1 MNSGWKYVLKQISL
15 VLLVALLSCL
25 CLAIGLMI
33 GYSFMGNGKTPLSIL
48 SVDKWESIIGK
59 FTGK

>member
-25 CLAIGLMI
+25 CLAIGLMS
-33 GYSFMGNGKTPLSIL
+33 GYSFMGNGKNPLSIL

>member
-15 VLLVALLSCL
+15 VLLVALLSYL

-33 GYSFMGNGKTPLSIL
+33 GYSFMGNGKNPLSIL